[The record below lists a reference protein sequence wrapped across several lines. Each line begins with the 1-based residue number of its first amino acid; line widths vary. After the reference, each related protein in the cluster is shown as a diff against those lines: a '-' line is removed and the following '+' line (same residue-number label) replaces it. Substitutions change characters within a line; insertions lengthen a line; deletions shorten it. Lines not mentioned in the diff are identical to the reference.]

1 MNNIGFGIF
10 CFGEEYYYKG
20 TVEKIDN
27 ILDHGFSCYILTEDT
42 EYFTKKYLTQNVH
55 VFEYNRTYK
64 SYADKMILP
73 KYVLKQHDICILLDA
88 DTYIKDYSILNEIKL
103 FDFKEGISYIDTLE
117 NHKCGKGWVK
127 DLIVTDNPE
136 WKYYH
141 EYANRLYSKYIDFP
155 TLWEYFLIINKKG
168 FNQNSFY
175 GYYEKLQLAKEF
187 SDLFINKEINGAG
200 EGISIQIAS
209 KLSEIN
215 VERDL
220 DLYNLLKDKIESVSR
235 RYTRPEFWPEW
246 MK

>member
-1 MNNIGFGIF
+1 MNNIGFGFF

-20 TVEKIDN
+20 TVEKIN
-27 ILDHGFSCYILTEDT
+27 KILENGFHCYILTEDP
-42 EYFTKKYLTQNVH
+42 EYFEKKYTSSFVH
-55 VFEYNRTYK
+55 TIKYDRLFK
-64 SYADKMILP
+64 SYSDKMILP
-73 KYVLKQHDICILLDA
+73 KYILKNHDITIMIDS
-88 DTYIKDYSILNEIKL
+88 DTHIKDYSFINELKNYN
-103 FDFKEGISYIDTLE
+103 FKEGISYIDTLE

-168 FNQNSFY
+168 FNENSFY

-187 SDLFINKEINGAG
+187 CDLHMNKEINGAG
-200 EGISIQIAS
+200 EGISIQLAS
-209 KLSEIN
+209 KLCEIN
-215 VERDL
+215 IERDL
-220 DLYNLLKDKIESVSR
+220 DLYNILKDKMESVSR